1 MFKRLDFW
9 LGCGYVFALGF
20 WGFGF
25 SMAECVCA
33 MFYVM
38 LVKCEH
44 E

>member
-20 WGFGF
+20 WGFRF
-25 SMAECVCA
+25 SMVGCVCVV
-33 MFYVM
+33 FYVM
-38 LVKCEH
+38 LVMCEH